1 MVQSR
6 IGVDQEMEGRS
17 LAGWEIAS
25 VVSSLLIAEWIVLS
39 FAGRSKLV
47 GAIPVVLAFVFMYLS
62 HRIHGETMRE
72 VGFRTDNLLRAA
84 KLLFL
89 PTLAAGLLILVAG
102 WINGGLR
109 YGLIASRP
117 RFLLLPLWAF
127 AQQYVLQGF
136 VNRRAQMV
144 LSAGSRSVILVAAVF
159 SLLHLPNL
167 PLAAGPGPTGRVAAS
182 HAARPR
188 AQCADPRP
196 PARRT
201 PTPRPISSA
210 RGSRRHPPRGGG
222 PGQPWV

>member
-84 KLLFL
+84 KFLFL
-89 PTLAAGLLILVAG
+89 PTLAAGLLILVTG
-102 WINGGLR
+102 WVNDGLR
-109 YGLIASRP
+109 YGPIASRP

-144 LSAGSRSVILVAAVF
+144 LLAGARSVILVAAVF

-167 PLAAGPGPTGRVAAS
+167 PLAAATFLGGLLWAAAYQRAPNLLAPAIS
-182 HAARPR
+182 HAVLSFLLAFSL
-188 AQCADPRP
+188 P
-196 PARRT
+196 PAWLNSLRV
-201 PTPRPISSA
+201 
-210 RGSRRHPPRGGG
+210 GFKYFG
-222 PGQPWV
+222 

>member
-1 MVQSR
+1 MFQSR
-6 IGVDQEMEGRS
+6 IGIAQDTEERS

-62 HRIHGETMRE
+62 RRIHGETMRE
-72 VGFRTDNLLRAA
+72 VGFRTDNFQRAA

-89 PTLAAGLLILVAG
+89 PTLAAALLIVFAG
-102 WINGGLR
+102 WLNGGLR

-117 RFLLLPLWAF
+117 RFLWLPLWAL

-136 VNRRAQMV
+136 VNRRAQMF
-144 LSAGSRSVILVAAVF
+144 LSPGARSVILVAAVF

-167 PLAAGPGPTGRVAAS
+167 PLAAATFLGGLLWAAAYQRVPNLLAPAIS
-182 HAARPR
+182 HALLSFLFAFSL
-188 AQCADPRP
+188 P
-196 PARRT
+196 PAWLNSLRV
-201 PTPRPISSA
+201 
-210 RGSRRHPPRGGG
+210 GFKYFG
-222 PGQPWV
+222 

>member
-144 LSAGSRSVILVAAVF
+144 LSAGARSVILVAAVF

-167 PLAAGPGPTGRVAAS
+167 PLAAATFLGGLLWAAAYQRVPNLLAPAIS
-182 HAARPR
+182 HALLSFLLAFSL
-188 AQCADPRP
+188 P
-196 PARRT
+196 PAWLNSLRV
-201 PTPRPISSA
+201 
-210 RGSRRHPPRGGG
+210 GFKYFG
-222 PGQPWV
+222 

>member
-1 MVQSR
+1 MSQSR
-6 IGVDQEMEGRS
+6 INIDQELEDRS

-72 VGFRTDNLLRAA
+72 RGFRADNFLPAA
-84 KLLFL
+84 KLLLL

-102 WINGGLR
+102 WVNGGLR

-136 VNRRAQMV
+136 VNRRAQAL
-144 LSAGSRSVILVAAVF
+144 LSPGVRSVMLVAAVF

-167 PLAAGPGPTGRVAAS
+167 PLAAATFLGGLLWAAAYQRVPNLLAPAIS
-182 HAARPR
+182 HAVLSFLLAFSL
-188 AQCADPRP
+188 P
-196 PARRT
+196 PAWLNSLRV
-201 PTPRPISSA
+201 
-210 RGSRRHPPRGGG
+210 GFKYFG
-222 PGQPWV
+222 